1 MIGGAAQADVAV
13 LVISARKGEFE
24 TGFERDG
31 QTREHT
37 TLAKTLGIRRL
48 VVAIN
53 KMDDPTVKWSKER
66 YDDIVNKLQP
76 FICKQVGFDKK
87 FVTFLPLS
95 AYTGH
100 GVIDKVPK
108 DVCSWNTSGSL
119 IEVLD
124 TLHLDRKNI
133 DGPLRIPIID
143 KYRDMG
149 VTAVLGKIESGKV
162 QVGDVVTI
170 MPNKVPVEVLKITL
184 HEEEVDLAK
193 CGDNAT
199 LYLKGIEVD
208 DVKQGHVIC
217 DSNNLCQPVQE
228 FIGQFLV
235 LDMPIFSAGYSA
247 VLHIHTSI
255 VECTITR
262 LVNKIDKKTGK
273 PLPNKI
279 NFAQTGDIVNAVI
292 KCSRAICLEKF
303 DVLQSMGR
311 FTLREGRTVGIG
323 KVTAIKPLKNVEK
336 DPSVVKKKQ

>member
-1 MIGGAAQADVAV
+1 MIGGACQADVAV

-31 QTREHT
+31 QTREHA
-37 TLAKTLGIRRL
+37 TLAKTLGIRRM

-53 KMDDPTVKWSKER
+53 KMDDPTVNWSKER
-66 YDDIVNKLQP
+66 YDEIVGRLQP
-76 FICKQVGFDKK
+76 FICKQIGFDKR

-95 AYTGH
+95 AFTGH
-100 GVIDKVPK
+100 GVKDRIPK
-108 DVCSWNTSGSL
+108 NVCSWYNGGCL

-124 TLHLDRKNI
+124 GLKLDRKNI

-149 VTAVLGKIESGKV
+149 VTVAIGKIESGKV

-170 MPNKVPVEVLKITL
+170 MPNKTPVEVIKINL
-184 HEEEVDLAK
+184 HEQEVDLAK
-193 CGDNAT
+193 CGDNVN
-199 LYLKGIEVD
+199 LYIKGIEVD
-208 DVKQGHVIC
+208 DVKAGHVIS
-217 DSNNLCQPVQE
+217 DPNNLCQPVQE

-247 VLHIHTSI
+247 VLHIHTAI
-255 VECTITR
+255 VDCTITR
-262 LVNKIDKKTGK
+262 LLSKIDKKTGK

-292 KCSRAICLEKF
+292 KCARPICLEKF
-303 DVLQSMGR
+303 DVIQSLGR
-311 FTLREGRTVGIG
+311 FTLREGKTVGIG
-323 KVTAIKPLKNVEK
+323 KVTAIKPLKVVEDSAPK
-336 DPSVVKKKQ
+336 QKKK